1 MNAKKC
7 DRCGKYYDLYEMDI
21 PERYKDRMNGKMNFV
36 ALHGKDIERC
46 DGMPTGSSRPI
57 DLCPDCMD
65 GLLGYL
71 SGRTPEE
78 AIIPLNREC
87 DGYMEKI
94 KSLEKMIYELNDP
107 VFIPS
112 PEERTCSECIADLP
126 EDIMK
131 RVHTVR
137 IESDG
142 AVTMY
147 LNEE

>member
-71 SGRTPEE
+71 SGVN
-78 AIIPLNREC
+78 AIRSGIPICIDDDTIRKVIEN
-87 DGYMEKI
+87 
-94 KSLEKMIYELNDP
+94 LEKDK
-107 VFIPS
+107 S
-112 PEERTCSECIADLP
+112 
-126 EDIMK
+126 
-131 RVHTVR
+131 
-137 IESDG
+137 
-142 AVTMY
+142 
-147 LNEE
+147 